1 MVKEKRTEKEK
12 DEYIHFLEDQV
23 KELKYLNLEK
33 KEDLSTILKIQEEF
47 LIEKYSEKDNLISQ
61 NEWLTNEVNRLTR
74 SIAFDR
80 KYIDYLLNSF
90 WWKMTRPFRIIS
102 RKIKHVNKDNYDFN
116 SITENDEN
124 LPLFDIVVSVI
135 IFTYN
140 AGEEFSIQLENIIKQ
155 NQLQKIEI
163 IIIDKGSSDNTV
175 EIAKKYGATVILSN
189 TEKDYFAEIYSLS
202 KTFGD
207 YIVMID
213 QNCVVNSNNWLYQS
227 LVPIVHNQANVVAF
241 FKECYCQEIED
252 LKNSSIYQDLK
263 NRIGMIGN
271 KKAILFPKDRDNV
284 QYINPMILDMTCAIV
299 MKKQ

>member
-102 RKIKHVNKDNYDFN
+102 RKIKHVNNNYDFI

-271 KKAILFPKDRDNV
+271 KKAILFPKDRDKV

>member
-102 RKIKHVNKDNYDFN
+102 RKIKHVNNNYDFI

-271 KKAILFPKDRDNV
+271 KKAILFPKDRDKV
-284 QYINPMILDMTCAIV
+284 QYINPIV

>member
-90 WWKMTRPFRIIS
+90 CWKMTRPFRIIS
-102 RKIKHVNKDNYDFN
+102 RKIKHVNNNYDFI

-271 KKAILFPKDRDNV
+271 KKAILFPKDRDKV